1 MIYIYTHQ
9 GLGDH
14 IICNGIVRHFVDIQN
29 DVTVFCKPHNED
41 NVKWMFRDDPR
52 IKILAV
58 GQDQDTIN
66 YIISNNL
73 RFNTLLV
80 GFDRLWK
87 EFQPP
92 VVETFDE
99 AFYKMCGLPFEYRF
113 TKFKFERDVQKEKE
127 AFDYVNPNNEPYIFI
142 HGNIDKSKIRQDL
155 KIIENP
161 NNFGIFDIL
170 GILENAEEIHIMESS
185 IKSLFNCYNFK
196 KPKLFYHQ
204 YVRQYDEYYN
214 TKGKNYFEIIY

>member
-14 IICNGIVRHFVDIQN
+14 IICNGIVRHFVDIHN
-29 DVTVFCKPHNED
+29 NVTVFCKPHNED
-41 NVKWMFRDDPR
+41 NVKWMYRDEPR
-52 IKILAV
+52 IKVLAV

-66 YIISNNL
+66 YIIQNNL

-99 AFYKMCGLPFEYRF
+99 AFYKMCNIPFEYRF

-127 AFDYVNPNNEPYIFI
+127 AFDYVNPKNEPYIFV
-142 HGNIDKSKIRQDL
+142 HGDIDRSKIRTDL

-161 NNFGIFDIL
+161 NNFGVFDIL
-170 GILENAEEIHIMESS
+170 SILENAEEIHIMESS
-185 IKSLFNCYNFK
+185 IKCLVNSYDFE

-204 YVRQYDEYYN
+204 YVRGYDGYYDS
-214 TKGKNYFEIIY
+214 KGQNKYETIY

>member
-29 DVTVFCKPHNED
+29 DATVFCKPHNED
-41 NVKWMFRDDPR
+41 NVKWMFRDNPK

-73 RFNTLLV
+73 RFNTLFV

-127 AFDYVNPNNEPYIFI
+127 AFDYVNPNNEPYIFV
-142 HGNIDKSKIRQDL
+142 HGDIDRNKIRNDL

-161 NNFGIFDIL
+161 DNFGIFDIIS
-170 GILENAEEIHIMESS
+170 ILENAEEIHIMESS
-185 IKSLFNCYNFK
+185 IKCLVNSYDFK

-204 YVRQYDEYYN
+204 YVRGYDGYYN
-214 TKGKNYFEIIY
+214 SKGQNKFEIVY